1 MRLLVRSASRYNWSI
16 PEEAREKLEG
26 EFSRAFTEVAP
37 ISFNRG
43 AVQMGSPTGHATH
56 EMRQRLR
63 GHTKPTVGAMEQ
75 GKWSAVGVM
84 TPRKQATQISK
95 RELRLNVGD
104 AFTTGCPQNPSKTAS
119 RARRRSQ
126 SITNERHG
134 CSLLN

>member
-1 MRLLVRSASRYNWSI
+1 
-16 PEEAREKLEG
+16 
-26 EFSRAFTEVAP
+26 
-37 ISFNRG
+37 
-43 AVQMGSPTGHATH
+43 MGSPTGHATH

-84 TPRKQATQISK
+84 TPRKQATQIGK